1 MKRRALVVTLQV
13 DDTIPDD
20 MLAQDVLDDL
30 VDAGYTVETV
40 NPFGGDS
47 PEVSTKPEIFGSF
60 FKPSS

>member
-40 NPFGGDS
+40 NPFGGETETVTPS
-47 PEVSTKPEIFGSF
+47 PLFGSF
-60 FKPSS
+60 FKPSL

>member
-40 NPFGGDS
+40 NPFGGET
-47 PEVSTKPEIFGSF
+47 PEVTTSPLFGSF
-60 FKPSS
+60 FKPSL